1 MGARAIEVGR
11 SGSAEEVRLRA
22 AALSDLDADFD
33 ELQFLC
39 RSAEAELAQAVA
51 ELDAASLPA
60 RTGELLGRQLASA
73 RRRYRSVGERLV
85 VLRQLAQS
93 ERPTPSMVSELAA
106 QKASLADLLRAERA
120 LTAGLVAAADWQ
132 SPSFLHS
139 TMPAAGR
146 QRGRIQAHWNDY
158 KRDRHLDGEELER
171 RWVAE
176 MVDGPPGLRA
186 LLTTCGMAALT
197 TVLSFLTMEGQLGGP
212 VLVGAGVYHET
223 RLLLERAMPGRVRIV
238 DERDTQGLLR
248 TIEELNP
255 SAIFL
260 DALSNTKWMPVAELP
275 PLIDHLRHSETHLV
289 IDNTGLSVFSQPFA
303 LADESVRLIVFE
315 SLLKYAQLGL
325 DRANA
330 GVIVARGEVAEALSE
345 YREHLGTNVADVAV
359 HAVPSP
365 DRGVLERRLERL
377 GRNAL
382 VLASH
387 LRDRVDG
394 AVEIVYPGLACPASV
409 AAASGRVFSGGCLS
423 IVFDAARSGLAP
435 RAPPRRTGG
444 GGGGRAGSRA
454 AGRLE
459 LWLQHEPDLSHGGAR
474 RVRRALRS
482 RGRGHRTQRRSREPR
497 GRPCGRGPRD
507 TGRPGE
513 GSGFVPARAEPPGSS
528 PYVQRN
534 RREGAETWLK
544 PRRRSLPV
552 GASGAS
558 RI

>member
-1 MGARAIEVGR
+1 MPPRSGIVGARAIEAGR
-11 SGSAEEVRLRA
+11 SGSAEEVRLGA

-51 ELDAASLPA
+51 ELDGASLPA

-73 RRRYRSVGERLV
+73 RRRYRSVGERLA
-85 VLRQLAQS
+85 VLRRLARS
-93 ERPTPSMVSELAA
+93 ERPTPSMVSELTAE
-106 QKASLADLLRAERA
+106 KASLADLLRAERA

-146 QRGRIQAHWNDY
+146 QGGRIQAHWNDY

-223 RLLLERAMPGRVRIV
+223 RLLLERAIPGRVRIV

-260 DALSNTKWMPVAELP
+260 DALSNTKWMPVPELP

-303 LADESVRLIVFE
+303 LAHESVRLIVFE

-330 GVIVARGEVAEALSE
+330 GVIVARGEVADALSQ

-365 DRGVLERRLERL
+365 DRSVLERRLERL

-382 VLASH
+382 VLAGH

-394 AVEIVYPGLACPASV
+394 AVEIVYPGLACPASIG
-409 AAASGRVFSGGCLS
+409 AASGRVFSGGCLS
-423 IVFDAARSGLAP
+423 IVFDTDDPELRHEHRLVELAVAEAAARGVALLGGSSFGFNTSRIYLTAARAECGEPFVRVAAGTEHSVEVESLADALVAAVRATLAGPGRGPDSCLLAP
-435 RAPPRRTGG
+435 R
-444 GGGGRAGSRA
+444 
-454 AGRLE
+454 L
-459 LWLQHEPDLSHGGAR
+459 
-474 RVRRALRS
+474 
-482 RGRGHRTQRRSREPR
+482 RGRHHMCSATDEKEQRH
-497 GRPCGRGPRD
+497 G
-507 TGRPGE
+507 
-513 GSGFVPARAEPPGSS
+513 
-528 PYVQRN
+528 
-534 RREGAETWLK
+534 
-544 PRRRSLPV
+544 
-552 GASGAS
+552 
-558 RI
+558 